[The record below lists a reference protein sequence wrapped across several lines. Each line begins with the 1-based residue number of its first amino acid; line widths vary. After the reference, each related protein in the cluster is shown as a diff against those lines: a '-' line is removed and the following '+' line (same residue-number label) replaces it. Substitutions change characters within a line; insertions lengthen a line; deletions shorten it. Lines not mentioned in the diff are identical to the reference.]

1 MSNGYWQQVSTGG
14 VMDLSR
20 LSDINDQFSEGDNG
34 KAEFHLKAS
43 LPSSVVN
50 SIQSQLTSRG
60 VQLTGSITQ
69 RPGGSTILSV
79 PWKQAMPLLPILAGI
94 LIAAAV
100 VVALLVV
107 WYVYKWISTAGDTAG
122 GAISAA
128 LVIGGVILL
137 VILFRKLR
145 R

>member
-1 MSNGYWQQVSTGG
+1 MSGYWQRVSTGG
-14 VMDLSR
+14 IVDLSR
-20 LSDINDQFSEGDNG
+20 LGDINDQFAEGDNG
-34 KAEFHLKAS
+34 KAEFHLRAS

-60 VQLTGSITQ
+60 VQLAGNITQ
-69 RPGGSTILSV
+69 RPGGSTILSI
-79 PWKQAMPLLPILAGI
+79 PWQQAMPLLPILAGI

-100 VVALLVV
+100 VIALLIV
-107 WYVYKWISTAGDTAG
+107 WYVYKWISTAGGSAG

-128 LVIGGVILL
+128 VIIGGVVLL
-137 VILFRKLR
+137 VILLKKLR

>member
-1 MSNGYWQQVSTGG
+1 MSGYWQQVSTGG
-14 VMDLSR
+14 VIDLSR
-20 LSDINDQFSEGDNG
+20 LGDINEQFAEGDNG
-34 KAEFHLKAS
+34 KAEFHLRAS

-60 VQLTGSITQ
+60 VQLSGAITQ
-69 RPGGSTILSV
+69 RPGGSTILSI

-100 VVALLVV
+100 VIALLIT
-107 WYVYKWISTAGDTAG
+107 WYVYKWISTG
-122 GAISAA
+122 GAAAGISIAA
-128 LVIGGVILL
+128 IAVVGIFL
-137 VILFRKLR
+137 VILYKKMR

>member
-14 VMDLSR
+14 IVDLAH
-20 LSDINDQFSEGDNG
+20 LANSDTSFNEGDNG
-34 KAEFHLKAS
+34 KAEFHLRAS
-43 LPSSVVN
+43 LPSGVVS
-50 SIQSQLTSRG
+50 SIQNQLTSRG
-60 VQLTGSITQ
+60 VQLTGAITQ
-69 RPGGSTILSV
+69 RAGGSTILSI

-107 WYVYKWISTAGDTAG
+107 WYVYKWISTAGSTTTAG
-122 GAISAA
+122 ISAA

-137 VILFRKLR
+137 VILFKKLKR
-145 R
+145 